1 MPSWAFIFFPGRL
14 LAARDRT
21 WFDFAGILL
30 KFRFFPAAKCPF
42 FFAALGVGMAVY
54 VPHQVRQGGTL
65 CKWHFGACFFSSA
78 FRSCFAP
85 ALHAPCRVVW
95 GFSGWSSISVF
106 PRAPA
111 RSGSVAVT
119 GISPCFAGFRE
130 WLLLRTAGVLR
141 LSCRASLHFSLFVA
155 CMFDCSSARLK
166 PGQPSFSGGFRV
178 FWIATRKC
186 VCVCVK
192 V

>member
-1 MPSWAFIFFPGRL
+1 MPPLALRCVL
-14 LAARDRT
+14 LCSIGLRSVA
-21 WFDFAGILL
+21 L
-30 KFRFFPAAKCPF
+30 RFV
-42 FFAALGVGMAVY
+42 ALRCVALRCVC
-54 VPHQVRQGGTL
+54 VCV
-65 CKWHFGACFFSSA
+65 CVCVCICS
-78 FRSCFAP
+78 AP
-85 ALHAPCRVVW
+85 ARRAPCRVIW
-95 GFSGWSSISVF
+95 GFSGWSAISVF

-130 WLLLRTAGVLR
+130 WRLLRTAGVLR

-155 CMFDCSSARLK
+155 CMLDCSSARLK

-186 VCVCVK
+186 VCVCRCVCVAVRLCVPVCGCVHK
-192 V
+192 CA